1 MKKENIEGRK
11 YNLLKV
17 IEDTGEIHVLCQCDC
32 GTIKKVNRW
41 HLMSGR
47 IKSCGCLNR
56 KQTAARLSEMRQ
68 NGRKKWLN
76 NHTANKNNKTGV
88 KGVCFNQRKQI
99 YTAYLTRNGK
109 RIFCKNFETLEEAME
124 ARQKAEQLYKQKE
137 QE

>member
-1 MKKENIEGRK
+1 MKKENIAGRK
-11 YNLLKV
+11 YNMLKV
-17 IEDTGEIHVLCQCDC
+17 IEDTGEIRVLCQCDC

-88 KGVCFNQRKQI
+88 KGVCFNQRK
-99 YTAYLTRNGK
+99 